1 MPDLATSTLV
11 DCVDFEELLL
21 LLLLTNVSA
30 WEAPIRI
37 VDINIVSSNV
47 FSFIVTTI
55 VEQRGI
61 CIKAY
66 P

>member
-21 LLLLTNVSA
+21 LLTNVSA
-30 WEAPIRI
+30 CAVPIRL
-37 VDINIVSSNV
+37 VDISRASSSV

-55 VEQRGI
+55 V
-61 CIKAY
+61 
-66 P
+66 